1 MSIGKKIKEL
11 RKSKNISQEKLAD
24 ELGVSQAMIAQ
35 YESGKRNPKIETLN
49 RIAKALTVDIS
60 SLVEFPYLDK
70 DSKTIYID
78 TRRKEDYE
86 ESLLL
91 TNFRRLNI
99 NGKEKAIEH
108 VEMLAKIPEYQR
120 MVTEVFAGNQSVED
134 LLEEEDSPDQD

>member
-24 ELGVSQAMIAQ
+24 ELGVSQAMVAQ

-108 VEMLAKIPEYQR
+108 VEMLAKIPEYQK
-120 MVTEVFAGNQSVED
+120 
-134 LLEEEDSPDQD
+134 EDSPDQDSEEE